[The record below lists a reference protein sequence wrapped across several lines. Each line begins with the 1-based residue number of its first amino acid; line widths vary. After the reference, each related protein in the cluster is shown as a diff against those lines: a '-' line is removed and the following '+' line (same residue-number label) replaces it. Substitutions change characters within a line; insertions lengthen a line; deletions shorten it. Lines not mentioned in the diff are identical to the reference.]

1 MEVKSRRLPY
11 LRAFALLAALLLL
24 LVVPAQPATP
34 FSPGGAAHLRPVHGA
49 SSPPPPPPPAAAAPN
64 PHGFAPAELRAI
76 GDHIRAPLLHLV
88 WTKDMAFWS
97 WIFFAV
103 VESIF
108 RHHPRARVTFF
119 SVQMPL
125 DFFDCLVAGG
135 YDIRVERYNLTAL
148 AAGTE
153 VEGLVASG
161 RVQGSR
167 YRYAHESDLVRI
179 LILAARGGAYT
190 DTDMLFLRAMD
201 DHVLGLPSLG
211 LETNAKGVHQFHD
224 PGSARLNNAFIN
236 FPLPGHPFLAC
247 MMARIAPG
255 YDPNEWAAI
264 GPDLVTEC
272 HGALPAAA
280 RDAFRILEPNDLYP
294 LDWKYAWWAASVM
307 RRDGLDLMWPP
318 GQRALSYALHLYNSN
333 SWNMQDI
340 HENGVSRGGFEI
352 MSAPLQGSYLA
363 EVLDDAKLPGVQCE
377 HLRRKGGV
385 KGGA

>member
-1 MEVKSRRLPY
+1 MGRLPY
-11 LRAFALLAALLLL
+11 LRAFALAAALFLYLAL
-24 LVVPAQPATP
+24 PAA
-34 FSPGGAAHLRPVHGA
+34 PGGASAALGAPQLRPVDA
-49 SSPPPPPPPAAAAPN
+49 PAAAAAAAAASPYN
-64 PHGFAPAELRAI
+64 FTPAEQRAI
-76 GDHIRAPLLHLV
+76 AAHIRAPLLHLV
-88 WTKDMAFWS
+88 WTKDMSFWS

-125 DFFDCLVAGG
+125 DFFDCLAARG

-255 YDPNEWAAI
+255 YNPDEWAAI

-307 RRDGLDLMWPP
+307 RRGGLDLMWPP

-352 MSAPLQGSYLA
+352 MSAPLQGSFLA

-377 HLRRKGGV
+377 HLRRKGGA
-385 KGGA
+385 KGA